1 MHNIWKIPQMSPLI
15 FELGQVIWEFLN
27 SSDWLR
33 IPEKHSKMFV
43 IDDLVCFQISQYLG
57 CYIQSVNGNMLI
69 SAGCQK
75 EVYIE
80 V

>member
-1 MHNIWKIPQMSPLI
+1 MKNTTVVSFDFWVRSGYLGI
-15 FELGQVIWEFLN
+15 FEY
-27 SSDWLR
+27 WL
-33 IPEKHSKMFV
+33 IKDSKKHSKMFV